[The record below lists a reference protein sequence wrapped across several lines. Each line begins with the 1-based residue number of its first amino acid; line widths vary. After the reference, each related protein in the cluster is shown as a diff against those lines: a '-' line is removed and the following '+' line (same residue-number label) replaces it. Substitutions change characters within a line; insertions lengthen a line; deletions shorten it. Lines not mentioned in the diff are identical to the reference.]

1 MSEDNYFMRRYACTR
16 NQYRRILNGTRYQE
30 VFDGPLEEYE
40 ERKKI
45 ILSKRGE

>member
-1 MSEDNYFMRRYACTR
+1 MSKDNYFMRRYACTR
-16 NQYRRILNGTRYQE
+16 NQYRRIMLGVKYQE
-30 VFDGPLEEYE
+30 AFDGPLEEYE